1 MKVFLWKEKQF
12 FEINKKEE
20 ISSNTI
26 LVSDYEVD
34 MINVT
39 LNNNGHIWL
48 DGVEVK
54 FSGPQPSSIHDW
66 DDRTKSWII
75 NKDRYST
82 KLLESQDKVW
92 SLIKKLRSEKT
103 SDGVY
108 IESVDKVFQSDE
120 ASLIKYNQLGN
131 MIALD
136 IYEPVEWK
144 TADNSVIALDATL
157 FKEVQTA
164 ISVKTQRNFIIA
176 ESHKAEM
183 MKVNIPEEYDFKGGW
198 V

>member
-103 SDGVY
+103 ADGVY

-120 ASLIKYNQLGN
+120 AALIKYNQLGN

>member
-103 SDGVY
+103 ADGVY
-108 IESVDKVFQSDE
+108 IESVDKVFQTDE
-120 ASLIKYNQLGN
+120 ASLIKYIQLGN
-131 MIALD
+131 MISLD

-144 TADNSVIALDATL
+144 TADNSIITLDAAL

-164 ISVKTQRNFIIA
+164 INVKTQRNFIIA

-183 MKVNIPEEYDFKGGW
+183 MKANIPEEYDFKGGW

>member
-66 DDRTKSWII
+66 DYRTKSWII